1 MPDEPYSRFHAE
13 ELTLR
18 DELAIDRTVLANE
31 RTLLAYVRTALGFLV
46 LGLTFHHFLE
56 QMVYHVVGFIFMG
69 FAAVIFGLGIVRY
82 LQIRS
87 DLKSARMRAPQAA
100 TEEGAA
106 GTVAR

>member
-1 MPDEPYSRFHAE
+1 MPDKPYARFESE

-56 QMVYHVVGFIFMG
+56 QLVYRLLGFAFMG
-69 FAAVIFGLGIVRY
+69 LAGVIFVVGIVRY

-87 DLKSARMRAPQAA
+87 DLKRAREKGVPAA
-100 TEEGAA
+100 TDERAEC
-106 GTVAR
+106 